1 LRRKDLRN
9 TVATSIEE
17 WSVFSPGRVYRRADL
32 HNLFGGQRQGGI
44 STPAHHALIFLF
56 TGESGAQHGYS
67 DGWQGSHF
75 YYSGEGQYGDMEFA
89 RGNAAIRDHAAESK
103 ELHVFQQMGK
113 GDVKYIGEMK
123 CVRFREQR
131 APDSK
136 GEMRRAIVFEL
147 APVIKETAL

>member
-1 LRRKDLRN
+1 
-9 TVATSIEE
+9 
-17 WSVFSPGRVYRRADL
+17 VFVPGRVYKRSDL

-67 DGWQGSHF
+67 DGWKGSIF
-75 YYSGEGQYGDMEFA
+75 AYSGEGQYGDMEFT
-89 RGNAAIRDHAAESK
+89 RGNAAIRDHADQGK
-103 ELHVFQQMGK
+103 ELHVFQQVGK
-113 GDVKYIGEMK
+113 GDVKYIGEMT
-123 CVRFREQR
+123 CAGFCYQQ

-147 APVIKETAL
+147 APVTKGTAT